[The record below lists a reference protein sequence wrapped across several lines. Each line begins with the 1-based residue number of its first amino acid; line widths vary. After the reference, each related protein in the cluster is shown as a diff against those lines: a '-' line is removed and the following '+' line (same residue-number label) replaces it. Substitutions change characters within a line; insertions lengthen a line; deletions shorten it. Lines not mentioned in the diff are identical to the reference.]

1 MFFILFY
8 YTFALSY
15 VDSAERHST
24 SIKIHALR
32 ISRISH
38 DFTRKPQAP
47 TLFHVYKNLSDDIQT
62 LEKELG
68 FIVQR
73 TITSP

>member
-1 MFFILFY
+1 MLPFLFY
-8 YTFALSY
+8 YTFAISY

-24 SIKIHALR
+24 SIKINAKKISQ
-32 ISRISH
+32 ISR
-38 DFTRKPQAP
+38 DFTTLPQAP

-62 LEKELG
+62 LERELR
-68 FIVQR
+68 FTSQK